1 MRLCLV
7 QETRC
12 KFVLPFHS
20 YYIADPSFSIMPP
33 GLPHAVFSV
42 SLQGYRPTSVLM
54 SGSHFISEHSLP
66 AMLEASISHS
76 LWHDIWTNALHDD
89 KIAHMAWMLDDFL
102 RRTRAQHSS
111 HRQESGGALGGVQA
125 FALIAWGALAPWL
138 ISLPHQTSASASNPR
153 WLETFDPLEYLTGR
167 LHVSPLADAAT
178 SRMLAMLDQVGRMA
192 DVAFKRLALEDQE
205 AFAHYYKD
213 VCAKFA
219 NEIIRRTDYNLAV
232 STKD

>member
-1 MRLCLV
+1 MDHSLVLRFIPHRPRRCEWALHRCDRARGFQTLGMGAFASRDPCSQPLLPLSSLRKQMAQRAGAGQCLMTATFMRLCLV

-125 FALIAWGALAPWL
+125 FA
-138 ISLPHQTSASASNPR
+138 
-153 WLETFDPLEYLTGR
+153 
-167 LHVSPLADAAT
+167 
-178 SRMLAMLDQVGRMA
+178 
-192 DVAFKRLALEDQE
+192 
-205 AFAHYYKD
+205 
-213 VCAKFA
+213 
-219 NEIIRRTDYNLAV
+219 
-232 STKD
+232 